1 MLGLDSGGL
10 AHENL
15 TALAIT
21 RANSVSSQEG
31 TLGLQSWG
39 VSSRDPSSL
48 RMLRRLIP
56 HQIWTFP
63 KRQHQLRAKPSYP
76 SPAQNPSFKS
86 ALSPSK
92 TLNSQQLNK
101 ERRTE
106 SRLPPSLTEA
116 FVSITWTQARPSEK
130 STNFPLTCGSK
141 VFLHPTPRVREGGMN
156 TCELNIFLFQVRR

>member
-1 MLGLDSGGL
+1 MWNLKYDTNAVSQGKRNENKNKFGETLVRRSLPMLGLDSGGL

-56 HQIWTFP
+56 H
-63 KRQHQLRAKPSYP
+63 
-76 SPAQNPSFKS
+76 
-86 ALSPSK
+86 
-92 TLNSQQLNK
+92 
-101 ERRTE
+101 
-106 SRLPPSLTEA
+106 
-116 FVSITWTQARPSEK
+116 
-130 STNFPLTCGSK
+130 
-141 VFLHPTPRVREGGMN
+141 
-156 TCELNIFLFQVRR
+156 